1 MELRLYWTI
10 IRRRWW
16 LVAGLPLVVLLVSL
30 ALRRP
35 SPSLYQAVMRLTVD
49 VPPLPVHEG
58 MNFDPRF
65 TAAQAAE
72 YLVDDFSELVRSGE
86 FAADVSR
93 RLADKGITVPP
104 GAIQGSTAS
113 EKIHRVVTWRVTG
126 TDPEQLQ
133 AIAQAAVEAL
143 REDSSKYFARLGTA
157 DAQVAII
164 DKPVVSRVGPGL
176 RERLDLPLRILL
188 ALMVGLGLAF
198 LLHYLDTTIYT
209 AAEVE
214 ELGLAVLG
222 EVPRPARRLWRRPRR
237 SGGSAPDNP
246 LPHPRG

>member
-16 LVAGLPLVVLLVSL
+16 LVISLPLVVLLASL

-35 SPSLYQAVMRLTVD
+35 APLTYQAVMRLTVD

-93 RLADKGITVPP
+93 RLVDKGITVPP

-113 EKIHRVVTWRVTG
+113 EKIHRVVTWRITG
-126 TDPEQLQ
+126 GDPEQLQ
-133 AIAQAAVEAL
+133 AIAQAALEAL
-143 REDSSKYFARLGTA
+143 REDSPKYFARLGAA

-164 DKPVVSRVGPGL
+164 DQPAVFVVGPGL
-176 RERLDLPLRILL
+176 RERLDLPLRVLL
-188 ALMVGLGLAF
+188 ALLAGLGLAF
-198 LLHYLDTTIYT
+198 LLDYLDTTIYT
-209 AAEVE
+209 APQVE

-222 EVPRPARRLWRRPRR
+222 EVPRPVHRLWRRLPRR
-237 SGGSAPDNP
+237 THHTVKFNG
-246 LPHPRG
+246 